1 MKVIADIFFITSL
14 LITLGIIVY
23 TIFNNEEEL

>member
-1 MKVIADIFFITSL
+1 MITLTDIFFITSL

-23 TIFNNEEEL
+23 TIFDNEEK